1 MSQRSVTYR
10 YKEHPSR
17 EHSFRMSELE
27 WIGVASKAF
36 TYCGHLL
43 RIVRKGR
50 EALTKQQEEIADLK
64 TKVKGQKKVID
75 ELTGKNGGYDTV
87 N

>member
-36 TYCGHLL
+36 TYCGHKLL

-64 TKVKGQKKVID
+64 TSKRTKKG
-75 ELTGKNGGYDTV
+75 Y
-87 N
+87 